1 MDKFTILFLEIG
13 KVDSRKIIFR
23 FQVSPYK
30 IELIPIPQD
39 EHGLIPDILRETLR
53 NRKLSGKKMPKI
65 MYINATGMNPTGAVI
80 PLERRKEIYRI
91 ACEYNFLILDDD
103 PYHFLHFEEVN
114 QHFLFFL
121 YLIFYFFISYFYLFN
136 LFTRLFPISLLKIF
150 FVSFFNNNSTMI
162 RRNVKII
169 IR

>member
-1 MDKFTILFLEIG
+1 M
-13 KVDSRKIIFR
+13 DSRKIIYR

-65 MYINATGMNPTGAVI
+65 MYINATGMNPTGVVI

-103 PYHFLHFEEVN
+103 PYHFLHFEKVN
-114 QHFLFFL
+114 QYFFIPLVSFFLFNISF
-121 YLIFYFFISYFYLFN
+121 FYFFFISYFHLFN
-136 LFTRLFPISLLKIF
+136 LFIRLFPILFLKIF
-150 FVSFFNNNSTMI
+150 FVFFFSFNNNSL
-162 RRNVKII
+162 VEII